1 MINIVTNRYKN
12 ISGPGKVVQNLI
24 KGLRKLKY
32 PYIING
38 SINSCLRTYIPNR
51 RSALRLLANAKSKI
65 IVGPNLYVMPKEI
78 ALKYDFS
85 KCIYILPSEW
95 NVILWHKVGFNL
107 CPLKAWA
114 TGIDTDIFT
123 PLAKETSDPKVLIYH
138 KERKPSELEII
149 ERALKKQRFDYRI
162 IYYGRYRQEEYIKE
176 LQNTSFRTWHGRHE
190 SQGLALQEALAMDVP
205 ILVCDVKSVFDQYQ
219 VGYTYIWDEENRNI
233 PATAAPY
240 FDDSCGIKIQELTRI
255 EEAMEF
261 MLNNLKH
268 FSPREFVLRN
278 LSLEGQARK
287 LIELYEYWG
296 MSYENGFS
304 EKLLSARK
312 YSDPLF
318 HQAISFGKNVLG
330 KMVKWVY

>member
-1 MINIVTNRYKN
+1 MI
-12 ISGPGKVVQNLI
+12 
-24 KGLRKLKY
+24 
-32 PYIING
+32 
-38 SINSCLRTYIPNR
+38 
-51 RSALRLLANAKSKI
+51 
-65 IVGPNLYVMPKEI
+65 
-78 ALKYDFS
+78 
-85 KCIYILPSEW
+85 
-95 NVILWHKVGFNL
+95 
-107 CPLKAWA
+107 
-114 TGIDTDIFT
+114 
-123 PLAKETSDPKVLIYH
+123 
-138 KERKPSELEII
+138 
-149 ERALKKQRFDYRI
+149 
-162 IYYGRYRQEEYIKE
+162 
-176 LQNTSFRTWHGRHE
+176 WHGRHE